1 MPAALLLRGGPA
13 DKPTKGR
20 AARGA
25 PTVQFCPVAR
35 NGEAFMA
42 TCARCGGDSF
52 SAGAMISAVR
62 TSFRPQDSKFL
73 TLETGDV
80 MTKAMMCRSCGVIEI
95 IGDVNKLK
103 RLTSEPDAKTERF
116 VAAKTDAEPERFPKA
131 INE

>member
-1 MPAALLLRGGPA
+1 
-13 DKPTKGR
+13 
-20 AARGA
+20 
-25 PTVQFCPVAR
+25 
-35 NGEAFMA
+35 MA

-52 SAGAMISAVR
+52 SPGAMISAVR

-116 VAAKTDAEPERFPKA
+116 VAGKTDAEPDRFAKA